1 MKHNDWKSTAEL
13 VGIAAIV
20 ASLIFVGLQMR
31 LEADI
36 AEVQAYTESAALTTS
51 QTEILA
57 EYRDLWI
64 RGLNGEELDPVEQST
79 FASLAWAVYQR
90 QVSVWQRRVRLDA
103 GNPNTWV
110 DRFAYQIYIYPG
122 LRRYWDQLLLN
133 RSGMLDALGHNES
146 TTSFPASVQRALAIL
161 DERQPPIPKYRDYV
175 IP

>member
-1 MKHNDWKSTAEL
+1 MKNVDWKSIAEL
-13 VGIAAIV
+13 IGIAAIV

-64 RGLNGEELDPVEQST
+64 KGLDGEELDTVEQSI

-90 QVSVWQRRVRLDA
+90 QVSVWQRRVRL
-103 GNPNTWV
+103 G
-110 DRFAYQIYIYPG
+110 
-122 LRRYWDQLLLN
+122 RR
-133 RSGMLDALGHNES
+133 
-146 TTSFPASVQRALAIL
+146 
-161 DERQPPIPKYRDYV
+161 
-175 IP
+175 

>member
-1 MKHNDWKSTAEL
+1 MKHTDWKSTAEL
-13 VGIAAIV
+13 IGIAAIV

-36 AEVQAYTESAALTTS
+36 AEVQAYTESAALTTA

-64 RGLNGEELDPVEQST
+64 RGLNGEELDPVEQSI

-103 GNPNTWV
+103 GSPNTWV

-122 LRRYWDQLLLN
+122 LREYWDQLLLD

-146 TTSFPASVQRALAIL
+146 TTSFTAGVQRALAIL
-161 DERQPPIPKYRDYV
+161 DERQPPIPKYKDYV